1 MGAEWM
7 VYLLWLAP
15 VALLVSVVVALTQGV
30 KIKALSKKL
39 EALEVEAAKRGKELN
54 TLRSGAVGMGQ
65 RIVAMERQD
74 KPGDPGAADGA
85 NARPYSEASHL
96 LSLGLDRDEVA
107 SRCGLSRAEA
117 SLLDALR
124 KKPES

>member
-1 MGAEWM
+1 M
-7 VYLLWLAP
+7 VYLPWFAP
-15 VALLVSVVVALTQGV
+15 VALLVTVIVALIQGA
-30 KIKALSKKL
+30 KLKALSKKL
-39 EALEVEAAKRGKELN
+39 EALETEAETRRKELS

-74 KPGDPGAADGA
+74 KTGDNSGADGGS
-85 NARPYSEASHL
+85 ARPYSEASHL
-96 LSLGLDRDEVA
+96 LALGLDRDEVA